1 MSTEALA
8 TGALSAAP
16 VAPWAAPGTP
26 LKPSAGV
33 ALRGVLQRELKLALR
48 RKSEWLSAVF
58 FLVLVAAMFPL
69 AIGPEPA
76 TLRLIGPGVLW
87 VAALLS
93 SMLSLGRL
101 FEADHQDGS
110 LEQMALSAAPLSWVV
125 AAKLLAHWLVSGLP
139 LVLLAPLLGVQFGLG
154 WEALGMLTLSLLIGT
169 PVLSLLGSIGAALTL
184 GVRGSGVL
192 QSLLLLPL
200 YVPVLVFGTGAVDAQ
215 MRGLGAE
222 AHVSVL
228 LALLCGSAAFS
239 PWACAAALRLALE

>member
-1 MSTEALA
+1 MKANVLT
-8 TGALSAAP
+8 AP
-16 VAPWAAPGTP
+16 ACAPDR
-26 LKPSAGV
+26 PSAWLAV
-33 ALRGVLQRELKLALR
+33 RGVIRRDLQLAFR
-48 RKSEWLSAVF
+48 RKSEWLGAVF
-58 FLVLVAAMFPL
+58 FLVVVAALFPL

-101 FEADHQDGS
+101 FDADYQDGS
-110 LEQMALSAAPLSWVV
+110 LEQLALSAAPLSWVV
-125 AAKLLAHWLVSGLP
+125 AAKLCAHWLVAGLP
-139 LVLLAPLLGVQFGLG
+139 LVLLSPLLGVQFGLAS
-154 WEALGMLTLSLLIGT
+154 EALGMLVLTLLIGT
-169 PVLSLLGSIGAALTL
+169 PVLSLLGAIGAALTL
-184 GVRGSGVL
+184 GLRGGGVL

-228 LALLCGSAAFS
+228 LALLCGAAALS

>member
-1 MSTEALA
+1 MKAHVLT
-8 TGALSAAP
+8 AAP
-16 VAPWAAPGTP
+16 ACEG
-26 LKPSAGV
+26 LRPSAWLAV
-33 ALRGVLQRELKLALR
+33 RGVMRRDLQLAFR
-48 RKSEWLSAVF
+48 RKSEWLGAVF
-58 FLVLVAAMFPL
+58 FLVVVAALFPL

-101 FEADHQDGS
+101 FDADHQDGS
-110 LEQMALSAAPLSWVV
+110 LEQLALSAAPLSWLV
-125 AAKLLAHWLVSGLP
+125 AAKLCAHWLVAGLP
-139 LVLLAPLLGVQFGLG
+139 LVLLSPLLGVQFGLAT
-154 WEALGMLTLSLLIGT
+154 EALGMLALTLLIGT
-169 PVLSLLGSIGAALTL
+169 PVLSLLGAIGAALTL
-184 GVRGSGVL
+184 GVRGGGVL

-228 LALLCGSAAFS
+228 LALLCGSAALS